1 MNYHDDNITTDSAD
15 DSFSTESCSSSN
27 DNDFSSKFSSSP
39 FSYVTY
45 VRKGDTRKRVPR
57 NVRAVGYIDNI
68 ASVKKNAMYFY
79 KGKDSEKVTSIKK
92 NAIGYIDNIASI
104 KKNAMHLYKGKD
116 SETVTFIKKNAI
128 YVYKGEDGE
137 KVPCNVRA
145 VDYIANITSIK
156 ANAMEYCD
164 SIMSVIHPDSIIAIE
179 DQAYYRC
186 DSIAHLR
193 LSSSLQTIG
202 EGTFRGCG
210 SITRLE
216 LPPTLHTI
224 KKSGF
229 FNCTFLQSIV
239 FLVTPNYWRGN
250 ISWMWVHHE
259 AGTAAHPPHNQEK
272 WILQLYISPIIVP
285 QHQDETLSLKT
296 IEEQA
301 FWMCRSLTSIPCFPM
316 LNTIEPLAF
325 RGCHS
330 LTEVTLGPSIISASR
345 DCFDNCDS
353 LIALYCTYRTGVILP
368 RKVTH
373 VIIDPDTTRIHTSA
387 FAGCDC
393 LHNIV
398 LTPAVT
404 TLGPSCFWGCQ
415 KLPADHT
422 SAFAGCDCLHNIVL
436 TPAVT
441 TLGPSCFWG
450 CQKLPADFMV
460 STMVKEVGIGAFAQ
474 CAIDSTSLPCYAME
488 DIYTF
493 VGGEGEMP
501 PEGVLKV
508 VVDESVDNITGR
520 DFGRRCDKMTHLDI
534 QSKSITIRKH
544 TLWSSTLEEITV
556 QENCNLNVEERAVY
570 EVESLTNI
578 QWPNVVNWIKDGE
591 FGDHTSPGNRPP
603 IPTIHEYAFNTKSE
617 MYAKCF
623 KRFSNLC
630 EFW

>member
-239 FLVTPNYWRGN
+239 
-250 ISWMWVHHE
+250 
-259 AGTAAHPPHNQEK
+259 
-272 WILQLYISPIIVP
+272 P

-373 VIIDPDTTRIHTSA
+373 VIIDPDTTRI
-387 FAGCDC
+387 
-393 LHNIV
+393 
-398 LTPAVT
+398 
-404 TLGPSCFWGCQ
+404 
-415 KLPADHT
+415 HT

-630 EFW
+630 EFWSWLVKRELKHSQSIVSSNSCKNNMYDCLCNNDIDMIKRVCKLDPAPPKDLVNAIVNDLHSYDYIFRNIPKDIVW